1 MVYMLLTAKY
11 GLWRE
16 KLKQQT
22 NGQENFGRRERERER
37 EGGVWSIE
45 YN

>member
-1 MVYMLLTAKY
+1 MLLTAKY

-16 KLKQQT
+16 KLNQQT
-22 NGQENFGRRERERER
+22 NGKENFGRRERER